1 MNHVRPK
8 GWLKYTPACKFEQN
22 EAFCGLTKE
31 EVFKF
36 ENWQFTRKAQ
46 GAKKS
51 EIEDIFAR
59 GEAIY
64 NPNVLETVADE
75 FPKKAWSIQKD
86 TTGTVATLKSHLWP
100 GLYAYHRC
108 NTNIS
113 GFLYMGDGIRNDNLP
128 FMV

>member
-1 MNHVRPK
+1 MRPK